1 MTADI
6 GDEITIKSLTSET
19 FTREIEKLVNT
30 YDLEYMD
37 AVVHFCEKNNIEIE
51 TAASIIKSN
60 LKIKSKLQI
69 EAEGLNMLTFKSAK
83 LPF

>member
-1 MTADI
+1 MAVDDVVV
-6 GDEITIKSLTSET
+6 GKGLTTES
-19 FTREIEKLVNT
+19 FTREIEKLVVT
-30 YDLEYMD
+30 YKLDYMD

-60 LKIKSKLQI
+60 LKIKSKLQL
-69 EAEGLNMLTFKSAK
+69 EAETLNFLPKSAK